1 MLKRIHAAPSPA
13 EPRRSAA
20 LKTAGVSCPFGGGIL
35 APQHSPLLILSAE
48 GNLTRRVSR
57 NGAAPAGRRYVID
70 DQVGFL
76 FRQAIQRNTAIFT
89 GRMIE
94 ALTPTQ
100 FCALARLYEV
110 GPCSQNRLGR
120 LTAMDA
126 ATIKG
131 VIDRLT
137 RREFTEVRP
146 DPKDARLLM
155 VRLTRKGRETAKL
168 AMEQG
173 FRITAETLGPLN
185 RAEQAALLRLLRKL
199 C

>member
-1 MLKRIHAAPSPA
+1 MKRRASGRRAA
-13 EPRRSAA
+13 RS
-20 LKTAGVSCPFGGGIL
+20 S
-35 APQHSPLLILSAE
+35 
-48 GNLTRRVSR
+48 
-57 NGAAPAGRRYVID
+57 RRYVLN
-70 DQVGFL
+70 DQVGFRL
-76 FRQAIQRNTAIFT
+76 RQAIQRHIAIFT
-89 GRMIE
+89 EGMIE
-94 ALTPTQ
+94 ELTPTQ
-100 FCALARLYEV
+100 FAALARLYEV

-131 VIDRLT
+131 VIGRLT

-155 VRLTRKGRETAKL
+155 VHLTRKGLETTKQ
-168 AMEQG
+168 AMRQG
-173 FRITAETLGPLN
+173 LLITAETLRPLN

>member
-1 MLKRIHAAPSPA
+1 
-13 EPRRSAA
+13 
-20 LKTAGVSCPFGGGIL
+20 
-35 APQHSPLLILSAE
+35 
-48 GNLTRRVSR
+48 LTRRISR
-57 NGAAPAGRRYVID
+57 NGAAPAARRYVID
-70 DQVGFL
+70 DQIGFL

-89 GRMIE
+89 NRMVE

-137 RREFTEVRP
+137 KREFTEVRP

-155 VRLTRKGRETAKL
+155 VRLTRRGRETAKL

-173 FRITAETLGPLN
+173 FRITAETLGPLT